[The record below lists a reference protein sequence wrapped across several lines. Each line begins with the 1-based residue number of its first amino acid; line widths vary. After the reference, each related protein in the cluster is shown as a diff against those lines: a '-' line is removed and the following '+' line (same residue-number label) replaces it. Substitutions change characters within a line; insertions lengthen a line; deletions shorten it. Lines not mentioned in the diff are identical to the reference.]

1 MWKNIIEV
9 YIQFLFCLIVSA
21 CITISVPL
29 LQFKL
34 VFEECVFQTATA
46 KKSKCFC
53 AFPEIFHVNIK
64 TNKQSNKQ
72 TNKKTICVNLINCIL
87 ILLCIFSFPKISCC
101 IKVLFLTLLFSIM
114 FLIHV
119 LSFNTSSNVFWSE
132 NWKSCCLVNIL
143 L

>member
-9 YIQFLFCLIVSA
+9 YTQFLFCLIVSA
-21 CITISVPL
+21 CITNSVSL

-64 TNKQSNKQ
+64 TNKQKINQ
-72 TNKKTICVNLINCIL
+72 TQQFVWI
-87 ILLCIFSFPKISCC
+87 
-101 IKVLFLTLLFSIM
+101 
-114 FLIHV
+114 
-119 LSFNTSSNVFWSE
+119 
-132 NWKSCCLVNIL
+132 
-143 L
+143 